1 MLVYPEL
8 NPIALKLGSFAIHW
22 YGLMYLFGF
31 LGGWVLLQVRIKSQ
45 KLNWTVDQLSDL
57 VIYLILGVVLGGRL
71 GYVLF
76 YNFSFYLQHPLQALA
91 IWDGGMSFHGGLIGV
106 IIAIALYAH
115 QNQRKFFEI
124 ADFVVPVVPIGLG
137 TGRIGNFI
145 NGELWGKVTNLPWAM
160 QLPCADSRFVRYCN
174 GATTGY
180 SPAHHPSQLYEF
192 FLEGVILFVVLWCF
206 SRNPRPRMAVSGLF
220 ALLYGVFRFIVE
232 FVRLPDVQLGYLA
245 FGWLTMGQVL
255 SLPLILIGMLLL
267 GLAYSR
273 KNNRLR
279 QTSTSQN

>member
-1 MLVYPEL
+1 MLTYPEL
-8 NPIALKLGSFAIHW
+8 SPIALKLGPLTIHW
-22 YGLMYLFGF
+22 YGLMYLLGF
-31 LGGWVLLQVRIKSQ
+31 LSGWVLLQVRIKSL

-57 VIYLILGVVLGGRL
+57 VIYLILGVVFGGRL

-76 YNFSFYLQHPLQALA
+76 YDFLVYLQHPLKALA

-106 IIAIALYAH
+106 IVAISLYGRK
-115 QNQRKFFEI
+115 NQRKFFEI
-124 ADFVVPVVPIGLG
+124 ADFIVPVVPIGLG

-145 NGELWGKVTNLPWAM
+145 NGELWGKVANLPWAM

-180 SPAHHPSQLYEF
+180 SLPKHPSQLYEF
-192 FLEGVILFVVLWCF
+192 FLEGIVLFTVLWCF
-206 SRNPRPRMAVSGLF
+206 SHKPRPRMAVSGLF

>member
-1 MLVYPEL
+1 ML
-8 NPIALKLGSFAIHW
+8 
-22 YGLMYLFGF
+22 GF

-45 KLNWTVDQLSDL
+45 KLNWTADQLGDL

-76 YNFSFYLQHPLQALA
+76 YNLPFYISHPLQALA

-106 IIAIALYAH
+106 IIAIALYAR

-124 ADFVVPVVPIGLG
+124 ADFVVPVVPIGLA

-145 NGELWGKVTNLPWAM
+145 NGELWGKVANLPWAM
-160 QLPCADSRFVRYCN
+160 QLPCADPRFVRYCN
-174 GATTGY
+174 GVTTAY
-180 SPAHHPSQLYEF
+180 SLPHHPSQLYEF
-192 FLEGVILFVVLWCF
+192 FLEGVVLFTVLWWF
-206 SRNPRPRMAVSGLF
+206 SRKPRPRMAVSGLF
-220 ALLYGVFRFIVE
+220 ALLYGVFRFMVE
-232 FVRLPDVQLGYLA
+232 FVRLPDLQLGYLA

-267 GLAYSR
+267 RLSYTTTK
-273 KNNRLR
+273 KN
-279 QTSTSQN
+279 QAPTSNSEVKE